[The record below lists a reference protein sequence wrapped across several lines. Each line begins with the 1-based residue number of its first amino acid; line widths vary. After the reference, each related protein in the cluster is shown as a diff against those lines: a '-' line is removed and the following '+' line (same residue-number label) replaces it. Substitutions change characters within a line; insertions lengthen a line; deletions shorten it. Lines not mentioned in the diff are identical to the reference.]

1 MNKAAVQTVD
11 PLAARTWHILNL
23 GAGVQS
29 TTIYLMAMQGA
40 FPVDYAIFADTGDEP
55 RAVYDHLA
63 WLQNLNGPAILVR
76 SKGRLSDDLKKGEN
90 GHGGR
95 FVSIP
100 AYTKLPGAET
110 EGRTRRQC
118 SKEYKVE
125 VIERAIRREVCGL
138 APGRRIPKTITIVQY
153 VGISLD
159 EAGRFER
166 MKRNRKLGAMRAPL
180 IERFMT
186 REACKIWLKEFGN
199 VPHEVP
205 RSACVFCPFH
215 DDEEWLRIK
224 AVPEDWARA
233 VEVDEA
239 LRRPG
244 NVCNRN
250 MDAEMFVHR
259 SCQPLVQIDFQPKVR
274 DDRQASIP
282 FWRECLGV
290 CGA

>member
-1 MNKAAVQTVD
+1 VCVIE
-11 PLAARTWHILNL
+11 RTWHILNL

-29 TTIYLMAMQGA
+29 TTLYLMAMQGA

-63 WLQNLNGPAILVR
+63 WLQSLNGPTILVR
-76 SKGRLSDDLKKGEN
+76 SKGRLSNDLKRGVN
-90 GHGGR
+90 STGGR
-95 FVSIP
+95 FASIP
-100 AYTKLPGAET
+100 AYTKLPGAEE

-125 VIERAIRREVCGL
+125 VIERTTRREVCGL
-138 APGRRIPKTITIVQY
+138 LPGRRIPKTVEIVQY

-166 MKRNRKLGAMRAPL
+166 MKRNRKLGTMRAPL

-186 REACKIWLKEFGN
+186 REACKIWLSEFGN

-215 DDEEWLRIK
+215 DDEEWLRVK
-224 AVPEDWARA
+224 SVPEDWAHA

-239 LRRPG
+239 LRIKG
-244 NVCNRN
+244 NVVNRN

-259 SCQPLVQIDFQPKVR
+259 SCQPLVQIDFQPKTK
-274 DDRQASIP
+274 DDRQASLP
-282 FWRECLGV
+282 FWRECMGV
-290 CGA
+290 CGV